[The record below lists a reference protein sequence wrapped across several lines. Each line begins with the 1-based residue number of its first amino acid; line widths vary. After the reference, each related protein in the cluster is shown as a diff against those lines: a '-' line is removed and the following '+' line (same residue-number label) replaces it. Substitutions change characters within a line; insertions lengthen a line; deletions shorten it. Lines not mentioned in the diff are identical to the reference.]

1 MEEAG
6 LENKKKKISLGN
18 IIILIILLLVLGFA
32 ISYFASDELELVK
45 CKESKDCV
53 KYQVFSIKGD
63 QYVCINNQSV
73 EDDSSNIFASSKGNC
88 VLFNQV
94 CSNSNKFIS
103 LTRCISEI
111 KSDIVTLEY

>member
-32 ISYFASDELELVK
+32 ISYFASDELELGK

-73 EDDSSNIFASSKGNC
+73 EDDSIKNKILSIKYSIKQGLESEPESCLCENGFCEAS
-88 VLFNQV
+88 
-94 CSNSNKFIS
+94 
-103 LTRCISEI
+103 
-111 KSDIVTLEY
+111 